1 MTYLTNLEGAVHICV
16 LIILSRE
23 IKKITNEIKVKLEN
37 LENSTKEGIH
47 QLKATVQ
54 HLSKKILTLETKLA
68 HPKEDPVVEVMEKVK
83 QTENQNKLCD
93 YI

>member
-54 HLSKKILTLETKLA
+54 HLSEKILTLKTKLA
-68 HPKEDPVVEVMEKVK
+68 YSKRDQVFEVIENVK
-83 QTENQNKLCD
+83 HTEIQEID
-93 YI
+93 EIQ